1 MLKFLIAS
9 MLLLQPTYA
18 GLPPTTTKGSADS
31 APVITF
37 ELDTPNMP
45 ITHTGTRASIG
56 TVPVAGGGTGQTT
69 LTNHGVLVG
78 ASTSALTQL
87 AAAAAG
93 TLLTGQGASAD
104 PSFSATPTLGIAG
117 TTLGTLSLAGNTLGA
132 FTQQPSAST
141 TSYTVTWPNA
151 QGAASTFLKNDG
163 SGGLSWTT
171 TATTA
176 ASVQKFV
183 ATGTQTGWLF
193 NISTSSTVAVGDT
206 YTNNGNTYTV
216 QGALSAQSGSVLW
229 MSGTGTTSGTTLTRA
244 SGSGTSSIT
253 FSTKIATATYT
264 KPTSPAPLY
273 IEVEMIGA
281 GGGGCGSG
289 TASCGAGNNGTD
301 TYFGANVLQA
311 GPGLGATQSSC
322 VGTGGTGGA
331 LTVGGILVSTLQ
343 FIGASGSNRLTGAT
357 LGGITGGN
365 GASSFFGGA
374 GTGTNGAATGG
385 TAQVNTGSGGGGGG
399 CGSATNCAGAAGGG
413 AGGYM
418 KVMISASTTPALA
431 ATYPY
436 IVGVKG
442 TGGTAGTSGAAGGD
456 GADGVISVKEYY
468 Q

>member
-1 MLKFLIAS
+1 MFKYLIAT
-9 MLLLQPTYA
+9 MLLLQPAYA

-31 APVITF
+31 TPVITF
-37 ELDTPNMP
+37 EIDTPNMP

-78 ASTSALTQL
+78 ASTSALSQL

-132 FTQQPSAST
+132 FTQQPAAST

-151 QGAASTFLKNDG
+151 QGGASTFLKNDG
-163 SGGLSWTT
+163 SGGLSWTSTST
-171 TATTA
+171 TAP
-176 ASVQKFV
+176 SVQKFLS
-183 ATGTQTGWLF
+183 TGSQTGWLF

-206 YTNNGNTYTV
+206 YTNNSNTYTV

-229 MSGTGTTSGTTLTRA
+229 MSGTGTTSGTTLTRSA
-244 SGSGTSSIT
+244 GSGTSSIT

-281 GGGGCGSG
+281 GGGGTGSG

-322 VGTGGTGGA
+322 VGTGGTGGL
-331 LTVGGILVSTLQ
+331 LTVGGSLVSTLQ
-343 FIGASGSNRLTGAT
+343 F
-357 LGGITGGN
+357 TGGTGSSREYGGTLNGQSGTN
-365 GASSFFGGA
+365 GAVSFFGGA
-374 GTGTNGAATGG
+374 GVGTSGAVAGG
-385 TAQVNTGSGGGGGG
+385 NAQSNTGSGGGGAGV
-399 CGSATNCAGAAGGG
+399 GSGTAGAGAAGGG
-413 AGGYM
+413 AGGYL

-436 IVGVKG
+436 IIGAKG

-456 GADGVISVKEYY
+456 GADGLISVKEYY